1 MGNGLSYLRN
11 NIRLLALSI
20 LAGSWDK
27 EALTDRLEHA
37 LDGGPPEPRRLATRL
52 IFHFDSGQPPARQQ
66 LIDLLLN
73 EDELR
78 QRFEKRCY
86 GKGAKIVLDPPVMGS
101 PPEKLVT
108 FPLPQLP
115 TVMDLREW
123 LGLFNHELN
132 WFADIERQQCRI
144 TQSRLHHY
152 RYQWMEKRS
161 GSQRLIEIPKSRLK
175 ALQRQITRDILNRVP
190 PHDAAQGFTRGRSSK
205 TYIEPHVGKP
215 VILRMDLMDFFHRVP
230 VPRISALFRRLG
242 YPWAVAQLL
251 QGLSTHSSSPVLAG
265 DRFQRLP
272 WERRKRL
279 IDKHLPQG
287 APTSPAIANLCTW
300 RFDCRLQGLANRFAL
315 DYTRYADD
323 LAFSGGTQLLRLG
336 PFLQRLI
343 GAIAIEE
350 GFEINH
356 HKTYIQTQAQ
366 SQRLGGMVI
375 NQKPNMPREEFDRL
389 KAILHNC
396 VRWGPESQNREN
408 VDNFRAHLGG
418 RVAYAVWL
426 NPVKGERL
434 KRLWQRIQW
443 PESLNS

>member
-1 MGNGLSYLRN
+1 M
-11 NIRLLALSI
+11 
-20 LAGSWDK
+20 
-27 EALTDRLEHA
+27 
-37 LDGGPPEPRRLATRL
+37 
-52 IFHFDSGQPPARQQ
+52 
-66 LIDLLLN
+66 
-73 EDELR
+73 
-78 QRFEKRCY
+78 
-86 GKGAKIVLDPPVMGS
+86 VLDPSVMGS

-115 TVMDLREW
+115 TVRDLREW
-123 LGLFNHELN
+123 LGLFDHELN